1 MDNPI
6 PLNRNSYVELPTGVR
21 VTAPLAAQSEP
32 GLAPLSQTPAGY
44 YGSPLSQ
51 VGQPHPMAV
60 HPVQQ
65 EDEED
70 EEETTA
76 EGEDMEDDEDE
87 EEEPS
92 EMEDEEEEEEEAA

>member
-6 PLNRNSYVELPTGVR
+6 QVPSQIQQAA
-21 VTAPLAAQSEP
+21 APLAAQSEP

-76 EGEDMEDDEDE
+76 EGEDMEDDE

>member
-6 PLNRNSYVELPTGVR
+6 QVPSQIQQAA
-21 VTAPLAAQSEP
+21 APLAAQSEP

-76 EGEDMEDDEDE
+76 EGEDMDEDE

-92 EMEDEEEEEEEAA
+92 EMEDEDEEEEEEAA